1 MASVPDLA
9 DLFARLASHLDAA
22 SSSHR
27 NLAEEDDDDDDDR
40 ALQLSVSNL
49 NRSLNLDDDSG
60 VRVLDTAL
68 SLMCFKAPQVRL
80 LLQVETFLRNALLF
94 LS

>member
-27 NLAEEDDDDDDDR
+27 NLAEEDDDDDDR

-80 LLQVETFLRNALLF
+80 LVQVETFLRNALLF